1 MTERK
6 SGKGTDKVDG
16 RTLRR
21 GKRGRYHRSQIEGND
36 RLLRYVQLLMAIM
49 EHLEVPVYRHRK
61 SNHVYSYRAKIV
73 ILVLRE
79 KLKLSYEQFCI
90 DAPSYPHLL
99 SEMGVS
105 FVPHRTTLIRF
116 ASIVDEQDLHNV
128 IAAFRHFCHNER
140 VLAIDGFCHN
150 ERVLAIDGTGFSN
163 FLRSA
168 HFAKRCK
175 EFGIKTEPRSFT
187 KLSVAVDTETHLV
200 VSARASPNKKHDSRF
215 VPEHVR
221 DLTGM
226 RISHIAM
233 DKGYDGE
240 PLHRYVR
247 RNLGCVTVI
256 PCRESRG
263 NRGYSTH
270 GVIRNQMKKAL
281 KEDGELK
288 KVYGQR
294 SQVETGNFMIKT
306 HTGSH
311 ILSRLEQSK
320 VTQALCKVIAH
331 NCKIVADKDWSW
343 NPAL

>member
-140 VLAIDGFCHN
+140 VLAIDG
-150 ERVLAIDGTGFSN
+150 TGFSN

-240 PLHRYVR
+240 PLHRYV
-247 RNLGCVTVI
+247 
-256 PCRESRG
+256 
-263 NRGYSTH
+263 
-270 GVIRNQMKKAL
+270 IRNQMKKAL

-288 KVYGQR
+288 KVYDQR

-331 NCKIVADKDWSW
+331 NCKIVADRDWSW

>member
-21 GKRGRYHRSQIEGND
+21 GRRGRYHRSQIEGND

-99 SEMGVS
+99 SEMGAS

-128 IAAFRHFCHNER
+128 IAAFRH
-140 VLAIDGFCHN
+140 FCHN

-331 NCKIVADKDWSW
+331 NCKIVADKDWYDFIGASTE
-343 NPAL
+343 AQRAHGL

>member
-1 MTERK
+1 MNK
-6 SGKGTDKVDG
+6 WP
-16 RTLRR
+16 
-21 GKRGRYHRSQIEGND
+21 
-36 RLLRYVQLLMAIM
+36 AA
-49 EHLEVPVYRHRK
+49 
-61 SNHVYSYRAKIV
+61 RA
-73 ILVLRE
+73 
-79 KLKLSYEQFCI
+79 
-90 DAPSYPHLL
+90 
-99 SEMGVS
+99 
-105 FVPHRTTLIRF
+105 IRF

-128 IAAFRHFCHNER
+128 IAAFRDFCH
-140 VLAIDGFCHN
+140 D
-150 ERVLAIDGTGFSN
+150 ERVLAIDGTGFSD

-168 HFAKRCK
+168 HLAKRCK